1 MPQANWGDLATL
13 PPNPSVATRGLRTV
27 SAELMKIVGVPVTI
41 NDTFRTGAL
50 MLEPEHQRITCSA
63 ATLSWLESAEVN
75 GGDTWRKV
83 AGVLHAAVEEA
94 GARMK
99 SQMVDVGA
107 KVGLRV
113 VDRRRTT
120 RPSNDRLDFV
130 CQGIS
135 DLVAQMAPFCDGRE
149 LTGNQVGNF
158 VKRYGELRD
167 QMAILRKSMDDAEG
181 RFELAQAQV
190 VKLMEGQE

>member
-1 MPQANWGDLATL
+1 MTTELSTL
-13 PPNPSVATRGLRTV
+13 PPPSKNRTV
-27 SAELMKIVGVPVTI
+27 DAKLCKIVGVQVAI
-41 NDTFRTGAL
+41 NDTFRSGVL
-50 MLEPEHQRITCSA
+50 MMEPEQQRISCSST
-63 ATLSWLESAEVN
+63 TLSWLDSMETS
-75 GGDTWRKV
+75 GGEKWRKV

-94 GARMK
+94 GKAMK

-113 VDRRRTT
+113 VDRRRMT
-120 RPSNDRLDFV
+120 RPTNDRLDFV

-135 DLVAQMAPFCDGRE
+135 DLVAQMSPFCDGRT
-149 LTGNQVGNF
+149 LSGNQVGNF

-167 QMAILRKSMDDAEG
+167 EMKKLRDDLAQAEG
-181 RFELAQAQV
+181 RFEIAQAQI